1 MITFAVD
8 NNNNLLFKSDIIVKS
23 GLDAIVQDVRTR
35 LNMWKGEDIYNIENG
50 IDYKNIIQ
58 SNNIQVIKNIIKDEI
73 LKDDRIEKIEFLEFN
88 NYFNKLNIKLQIETT
103 EGVAIV

>member
-35 LNMWKGEDIYNIENG
+35 LNMWKGEDIYNLENG

-88 NYFNKLNIKLQIETT
+88 NDFNKLNIKLQIETT

>member
-88 NYFNKLNIKLQIETT
+88 NDFNKLNIKLQIETT